1 MTIRDRKN
9 HKAEPLDRE
18 AHRWVTQLVSGEAR
32 TGDVEAIRQWRLQSP
47 AHEAAF
53 VAAVRR
59 WQDFGQVG
67 HKLRDRAD
75 LPVWTPPRVSRRV
88 FLGGAGALA
97 ATAAGFAVMRPPF
110 GLWPSLGELTADYR
124 TATGEQRGIM
134 LGDDVSVR
142 MNSQTSIA
150 IPSSSSDR
158 DQVRLIAGEA
168 AFATTSRRTLEVL
181 AGDGRTIAQET
192 RFDVRN
198 VGATVCVTCFAGDL
212 SVEVGLQNTRIGAN
226 RQVRYDAAGLQPA
239 VAVDPVDAAAWHDGF
254 LVFHLTP
261 LADVVA
267 EINRYRPG
275 KVILMNS
282 SLGKNPV
289 NGRFSIRRMDEV
301 LQWIEYA
308 FGAKPHQLPGG
319 IVLLS

>member
-1 MTIRDRKN
+1 MTIRDRN
-9 HKAEPLDRE
+9 HETEPLDRV
-18 AHRWVTQLVSGEAR
+18 AHRWVAQLVSGEAS
-32 TGDVEAIRQWRLQSP
+32 TADADAIRQWRQQSP

-53 VAAVRR
+53 VAAIRQ
-59 WQDFGQVG
+59 WQDFGRVG
-67 HKLRDRAD
+67 DKLRRRTD
-75 LPVWTPPRVSRRV
+75 LPVWTPPIVSRRA
-88 FLGGAGALA
+88 FLGGAGAIA
-97 ATAAGFAVMRPPF
+97 ASAVGIAVIRPPF

-124 TATGEQRGIM
+124 TATGEQRRIM

-150 IPSSSSDR
+150 VPAAGDR

-168 AFATTSRRTLEVL
+168 AFATTSQRPLEVL
-181 AGDGRTIAQET
+181 AGDGRTIAKEA

-198 VGATVCVTCFAGDL
+198 IGATVCVTCFDGDL
-212 SVEVGLQNTRIGAN
+212 RVEAGPHGTTIGAN
-226 RQVRYDAAGLQPA
+226 RQVRYDATGLQLA
-239 VAVDPVDAAAWHDGF
+239 VAVDPADAAAWHDGF

-261 LADVVA
+261 LADVIA

-275 KVILMNS
+275 KVILINS
-282 SLGKNPV
+282 SLGQNPV
-289 NGRFSIRRMDEV
+289 NGRFSIRRVDEV
-301 LQWIEYA
+301 LVWIEYA